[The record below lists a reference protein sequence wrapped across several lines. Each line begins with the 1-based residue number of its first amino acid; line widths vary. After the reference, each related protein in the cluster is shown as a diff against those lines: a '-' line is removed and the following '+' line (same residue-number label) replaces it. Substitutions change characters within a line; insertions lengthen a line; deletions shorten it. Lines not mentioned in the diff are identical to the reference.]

1 MLRNKRPGQGK
12 WILTV
17 LNIPYLV
24 SVLLIGRVTL
34 KVMLSYAVLTA
45 TKLTHSCLSVY
56 PRLLCDYCCDR
67 SDVVAFLLRN
77 SQIPNLLTGLAK
89 ASS

>member
-1 MLRNKRPGQGK
+1 MNDIRCELTRNKRHGQGK
-12 WILTV
+12 WFLII

-45 TKLTHSCLSVY
+45 TKLTHSSLSVFTLDY
-56 PRLLCDYCCDR
+56 FVIIALTDRTRLHFWSEIVR
-67 SDVVAFLLRN
+67 SP
-77 SQIPNLLTGLAK
+77 I
-89 ASS
+89 